1 MIRLY
6 WFGKKAFTGL
16 AALLALAALLV
27 LPGCAR
33 SVNQDVLDE
42 ELFDQASTS
51 VIGNPFTSFG
61 IPDDSR
67 LTTGV
72 VDVTG
77 QNFTKAWRFTT
88 TGPFENQ
95 FVTQI
100 GANNLTSIAK
110 DDVLLVRF
118 WARSVGSSQTA
129 QTEFAF
135 EEGPPSYAKS
145 VLIGVNFGRDWKQFQ
160 VPFLAHRDFSVGEAS
175 ILFRLAYPNQ
185 SFELGGVR
193 VANFKKE
200 RTVGSLPSRGFD
212 YPGIEPD
219 AAWRT
224 SANSRI
230 DQYRKGNLAVKV
242 LDATGNP
249 VTGASIK
256 IEMQQHAFPFGS
268 AVAAPTFVSNPTY
281 RDHVYRLFN
290 RVVLESDF
298 KWVDWETYARADA
311 LETLGQLRAR
321 GITVRGHN
329 LIWPIELDYILPG
342 DVINMVRNGD
352 AAGVRSRI
360 DGRFTDIL
368 AATQGQIVEWDV
380 INEPSANK
388 FLQDL
393 LGEDE
398 LAAWLRRAKELDP
411 NAKMFINDYGNLG
424 EGTLDVEYKRIL
436 RRMQALGAPLE
447 GIGLQGHF
455 TWDLTPPEELNS
467 RLNSFGRF
475 GVPLSI
481 TEFDVNISDERLQ
494 AAYLRDALTVAFA
507 NPNVNSFLMWGF
519 WEGRHWIPQ
528 AALYRLD
535 WSIKPNGQVWNDLIF
550 KQWWTNVSGRSNTS
564 GDYSTRGFLGRYKI
578 TVSKNGQ
585 TASRFVNL
593 NRSGTTVTMTLR

>member
-1 MIRLY
+1 MIHLY
-6 WFGKKAFTGL
+6 LSGKKVFTGFVS
-16 AALLALAALLV
+16 LLALTALLV
-27 LPGCAR
+27 LPGCAQ
-33 SVNQDVLDE
+33 SVSQDILGED
-42 ELFDQASTS
+42 LFDQASTA
-51 VIGNPFTSFG
+51 VIGSQFVSFG
-61 IPDDSR
+61 IPDDPR
-67 LTTGV
+67 LTTNV

-77 QNFTKAWRFTT
+77 QSFTKAWRFTT

-95 FVTQI
+95 FVVQI
-100 GANNLTSIAK
+100 GANNITPIAK

-118 WARSVGSSQTA
+118 WARAVGTSQTA
-129 QTEFAF
+129 QTEFAL
-135 EEGPPSYAKS
+135 EEGPPDYTKS
-145 VLIGVNFGRDWKQFQ
+145 VLIGVSFDRAWKQYQ
-160 VPFLAHRDFSVGEAS
+160 VPFLAHRDFGVGEAS
-175 ILFRLAYPNQ
+175 ILFRLAYANQ

-200 RTVGSLPSRGFD
+200 RTVGSIASRGFD

-242 LDATGNP
+242 LDAAGNP
-249 VTGASIK
+249 VTGASVK

-268 AVAAPTFVSNPTY
+268 AVAADPFLNNQTY
-281 RDHVYRLFN
+281 QDNVFKLFN

-298 KWVDWETYARADA
+298 KWVDWESYSRNNA
-311 LETLGQLRAR
+311 LEALRILRSR
-321 GITVRGHN
+321 GVTVRGHN
-329 LIWPIELDYILPG
+329 LIWPLELDYILPI

-352 AAGVRSRI
+352 TAGVRSRI
-360 DGRFTDIL
+360 EGRLVDTL
-368 AATQGQIVEWDV
+368 GATKGQIVEWDV

-388 FLQDL
+388 FLQNL

-398 LAAWLRRAKELDP
+398 MAAWLRRAKELDP

-455 TWDLTPPEELNS
+455 SWDLTPPEELNS

-519 WEGRHWIPQ
+519 WEGQHWLPQ

-550 KQWWTNVSGRSNTS
+550 KQWWTNVTGRSNTS

-585 TASRFVNL
+585 TLSRFVNL
-593 NRSGTTVTMTLR
+593 ARSGTTVTMTLR